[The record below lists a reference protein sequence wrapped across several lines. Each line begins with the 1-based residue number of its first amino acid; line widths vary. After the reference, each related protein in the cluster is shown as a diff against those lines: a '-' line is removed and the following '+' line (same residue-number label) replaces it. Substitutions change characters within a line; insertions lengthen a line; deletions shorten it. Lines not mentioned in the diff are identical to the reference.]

1 MKTRQKFLDIVCILI
16 IGLVCFFFAGGF
28 AWDLAKVFFGPLII
42 VSLFAT
48 MTFSSGDS
56 QWLMTRNLV
65 SVLSMD
71 LSIIWL
77 AVLSVILILK
87 GNNDYF

>member
-1 MKTRQKFLDIVCILI
+1 MKTRQKLLDIVCILI

-28 AWDLAKVFFGPLII
+28 AWNLVKDFFGPLII

-56 QWLMTRNLV
+56 Q
-65 SVLSMD
+65 
-71 LSIIWL
+71 
-77 AVLSVILILK
+77 
-87 GNNDYF
+87 G